1 MTAPKVTREAW
12 LHKAIDALRPRFA
25 TAAMPLPDKIYI
37 SVGFGYG
44 AKRESGKILGQC
56 WARASSDD
64 NVNHIF
70 ISPEVNE
77 TPRVLDI
84 LIHEL
89 IHAADDCRNGH
100 KGPFAKAA
108 KALGLQGKMT
118 ATTAGDALA
127 ADMAKVA
134 KALGEYAHAALHAAS
149 KPLPRTAPGDPG
161 PEAAPSTPPHSGPPT
176 QTTRLIKVECPG
188 CGYTVRTTAK
198 WLALGNP
205 RCPEGDEMTQL
216 V

>member
-1 MTAPKVTREAW
+1 MTIPTVTREAW
-12 LHKAIDALRPRFA
+12 LHAAIDVLRPRFDEI
-25 TAAMPLPDKIYI
+25 AMPLPDKVHV

-44 AKRESGKILGQC
+44 AKRESAKVLGQC
-56 WARASSDD
+56 WARSASDD
-64 NVNHIF
+64 GVNHLF
-70 ISPEVNE
+70 ISPEVND
-77 TPRVLDI
+77 TARVLDI

-100 KGPFAKAA
+100 KGPFAHAA

-118 ATTAGDALA
+118 ETTAGVVLA
-127 ADMAKVA
+127 AETTAIA
-134 KALGEYAHAALHAAS
+134 ATLGEYAHAALH
-149 KPLPRTAPGDPG
+149 TAPVPTVPGEPDPAG
-161 PEAAPSTPPHSGPPT
+161 PGTPTHSGPGT
-176 QTTRLIKVECPG
+176 QTTRLIKVECAH

-205 RCPEGDEMTQL
+205 RCPEGEEMTQP